1 MSQRI
6 VLHVPSLRGGGAERV
21 FVLMAN
27 EMARR
32 GHEVTLFTWNGEG
45 PNAALRADAV
55 HLVDLG
61 IPVRGDGFGKPAT
74 IAGLWRSAGF
84 YRRVKPDAVFSAPE
98 FANLITAL
106 ALNLGFSRARFF
118 PSFHA
123 AASIPSN
130 DFGSKLAV
138 LLSGLVAARASK
150 AIAVSAGV
158 GRDIA
163 ARGVPAEKVVVIN
176 NPLPP
181 GRYLVPPGAI
191 PRPPGAIPRPP
202 GGIPRPSAIGGPGQS
217 YPWQAELMA
226 LGDGPV
232 IATAGRMVGVKDHRT
247 LLRAFAVLLRTR
259 PARLVLFGEG
269 PLRAELEAES
279 RVLGIASR
287 VLFAGY
293 VNDPAACYAAADLFV
308 LSSTSEGFGNVLI
321 EAMAAGVPVVS
332 TDAPHGPREI
342 LADGKYGTLTPV
354 GDAEAL
360 ALAMAAMLDQPSNAA
375 LLAGRA
381 ADFAV
386 ERIGDAYEGLF
397 ARS

>member
-1 MSQRI
+1 MQQRI
-6 VLHVPSLRGGGAERV
+6 VFHVPSLRGGGAERV

-61 IPVRGDGFGKPAT
+61 IPIRGDGFGKPAT

-106 ALNLGFSRARFF
+106 ALNLGFSRAKFF

-138 LLSGLVAARASK
+138 LLSGLVAARASQ

-163 ARGVPAEKVVVIN
+163 ARGVPADKVVVIN

-181 GRYLVPPGAI
+181 GRYLVPPAAI
-191 PRPPGAIPRPP
+191 PRPPAAIPRPP
-202 GGIPRPSAIGGPGQS
+202 ANGRPVQT
-217 YPWQAELMA
+217 YPWQAELTA

-232 IATAGRMVGVKDHRT
+232 IATAGRLVGVKDHRT
-247 LLRAFAVLLRTR
+247 LLRAFAALLRTR

-287 VLFAGY
+287 VLFPGY

-342 LADGKYGTLTPV
+342 LADGLYGTLTPV

-360 ALAMAAMLDQPSNAA
+360 AVAMAAMLDQPTDAA
-375 LLAGRA
+375 LLARRA

-386 ERIGDAYEGLF
+386 ERIGDAYEGRF
-397 ARS
+397 ARN

>member
-1 MSQRI
+1 MPRL
-6 VLHVPSLRGGGAERV
+6 VFHVPSCRGGGAERV

-32 GHEVTLFTWNGEG
+32 GHEVTLFVWNSEG
-45 PNAALRADAV
+45 PNAALRADDV
-55 HLVDLG
+55 KLVDLG
-61 IPVRGDGFGKPAT
+61 MPIYGEGFGKPAT
-74 IAGLWRSAGF
+74 LSGLRRSASF
-84 YRRVKPDAVFSAPE
+84 YRRLKPDAVFSGPE

-106 ALNLGFSRARFF
+106 ALSLGFSKAKFF

-123 AASIPSN
+123 AAGIPSN
-130 DFGSKLAV
+130 DFGSKIAV
-138 LLSGLVAARASK
+138 LLAGLVAARATR

-163 ARGVPAEKVVVIN
+163 ARGIAAEKVAVIY

-181 GRYLVPPGAI
+181 ALQ
-191 PRPPGAIPRPP
+191 RPAVN
-202 GGIPRPSAIGGPGQS
+202 
-217 YPWQAELMA
+217 YPWQAELAA
-226 LGDGPV
+226 LGHGPV
-232 IATAGRMVGVKDHRT
+232 IATAGRLVGVKDHKT
-247 LLRAFAVLLRTR
+247 LLRAFARLLQSR

-269 PLRAELEAES
+269 PMLGELEAES
-279 RVLGIASR
+279 RTLGIASK

-293 VNDPAACYAAADLFV
+293 VNDPMACYAAADLFA

-342 LADGKYGTLTPV
+342 LADGTYGALVPV

-360 ALAMAAMLDQPSNAA
+360 AGAMAAMLDKPTDPA
-375 LLAGRA
+375 LLKGRA
-381 ADFAV
+381 AEFEI
-386 ERIGDAYEGLF
+386 ERIGDMYEGLL
-397 ARS
+397 R